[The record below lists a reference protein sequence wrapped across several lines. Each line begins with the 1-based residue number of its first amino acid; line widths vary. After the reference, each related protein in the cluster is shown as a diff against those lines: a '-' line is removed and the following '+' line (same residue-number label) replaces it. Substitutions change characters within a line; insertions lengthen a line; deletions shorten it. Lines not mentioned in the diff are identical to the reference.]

1 MAERTNY
8 LVQTYV
14 RGARGALTPDAQVPC
29 RDENAARMRAERIM
43 AAGMVLGVDVVR
55 QVVDAT
61 AGDYGEPE
69 YLVRL
74 GEVPAIG

>member
-1 MAERTNY
+1 MAVQTNY

-14 RGARGALTPDAQVPC
+14 RGARGALKPDAHVPC
-29 RDENAARMRAERIM
+29 RDETAARMRAERIM
-43 AAGMVLGVDVVR
+43 AAGRILGVDVVR

-69 YLVRL
+69 YLLRL
-74 GEVPAIG
+74 GEVPSIG